1 MTDMR
6 NHPTKK
12 IKYRGYTIEEDW
24 LGFYSV
30 GGYMSNDLE
39 HVETFI
45 DNKIGEKSEFEDSD
59 EEYYKI

>member
-1 MTDMR
+1 MR

-30 GGYMSNDLE
+30 GTYITSELDHAE
-39 HVETFI
+39 AFI
-45 DNKIGEKSEFEDSD
+45 DKKIKENPDSEESS
-59 EEYYKI
+59 EE

>member
-1 MTDMR
+1 
-6 NHPTKK
+6 
-12 IKYRGYTIEEDW
+12 